1 MDKWKSTLE
10 NVEMIDKSFW
20 QNRKVLITGH
30 SGFKGSW
37 LSFWLKNLGA
47 KVYGISL
54 APNTNPSLFN
64 QLNLIDSLDESHF
77 IDIRNNLELDK
88 IIFKLRPEVVFHLA
102 AQPLVLEGY
111 KNPLMTWETN
121 LMGSLNLLNSL
132 TNLRT
137 KLSLVMITTDKVY
150 KNKEWI
156 YGYREQDELGGYD
169 PYSASKAACEMAIDS
184 WRLSYCEP
192 KNNEETLLRI
202 ASARSGN
209 VIGGGDW
216 SKDRI
221 IPDVIR
227 ALNKNTEIILRNPN
241 STRPWQHVLDPLS
254 GYILLAEKLYKYSQ
268 ENNND
273 LKNKFAT
280 SYNFGPSIESN
291 KKVIELVEEISKY
304 WSGLKVTNTIDN
316 NFHEANRLNL
326 QTDKSFHY
334 LQWRPKWDFENSVKR
349 TIEWYKKIQNSNIT
363 AREVCLFDIEE
374 YMDT

>member
-1 MDKWKSTLE
+1 
-10 NVEMIDKSFW
+10 
-20 QNRKVLITGH
+20 
-30 SGFKGSW
+30 
-37 LSFWLKNLGA
+37 
-47 KVYGISL
+47 
-54 APNTNPSLFN
+54 
-64 QLNLIDSLDESHF
+64 
-77 IDIRNNLELDK
+77 
-88 IIFKLRPEVVFHLA
+88 
-102 AQPLVLEGY
+102 
-111 KNPLMTWETN
+111 
-121 LMGSLNLLNSL
+121 
-132 TNLRT
+132 
-137 KLSLVMITTDKVY
+137 
-150 KNKEWI
+150 
-156 YGYREQDELGGYD
+156 
-169 PYSASKAACEMAIDS
+169 
-184 WRLSYCEP
+184 
-192 KNNEETLLRI
+192 
-202 ASARSGN
+202 

-221 IPDVIR
+221 IPDAIR